1 MKHHSRLDV
10 DLSAIEHN
18 LEVFRSPLDGG
29 DPLRVCAVLKKDA
42 YGLGAVAIAHR
53 LQRAGVE
60 MIAVYSPDE
69 ARELIESGIT
79 TTILIL
85 MPVRSISRADPL
97 YWSAVNERL
106 HLTVHDID
114 QIKTLTETT
123 ESLGIRVRL
132 HLELDTGIARG
143 GMSAEEA
150 SSALQLI
157 AAHPRLMLDG
167 VYTHFACSRGDHA
180 FTMKQ
185 HDRLHEW
192 MESNRALIPSECLVH
207 ESNTFAYFRS
217 GSLHGSMLRI
227 GVGLLG
233 YCGEEL
239 SDTNKCELVER
250 EELLKPCVRWVTSV
264 VHVCTIKRGQTVGYG
279 ALWRAKKKT
288 RIALLPVGYADGYP
302 MGLTNKG
309 VVRFETGDGGFVSAP
324 VIGRVSMDQ
333 ITVDVT
339 DIPEEIVAVGSPV
352 EVFSGDRDAPN
363 SLGRLAPLSKR
374 LIHEILCGMHPRVHR
389 SHLSLT
395 TALDEEPTVA
405 VRVVTTRPGEHRGQ
419 SRGRARAV

>member
-1 MKHHSRLDV
+1 
-10 DLSAIEHN
+10 
-18 LEVFRSPLDGG
+18 
-29 DPLRVCAVLKKDA
+29 VCAVLKKDA

-53 LQRAGVE
+53 LQRVGVE

-85 MPVRSISRADPL
+85 MPVRSIDRADPL

-106 HLTVHDID
+106 HLTVHDLD
-114 QIKTLTETT
+114 QLVTLTETT

-143 GMSAEEA
+143 GLSDAHACEA
-150 SSALQLI
+150 LGVI
-157 AAHPRLMLDG
+157 AAHPRLLLDG

-180 FTMKQ
+180 FTLRQ
-185 HDRLHEW
+185 HEMLHEW
-192 MESNRALIPSECLVH
+192 IGSNRALIPDECLVH

-217 GSLHGSMLRI
+217 EGLHGSMLRI
-227 GVGLLG
+227 GIGLLG

-239 SDTNKCELVER
+239 TDTDECSLVER
-250 EELLKPCVRWVTSV
+250 EELLRPCVRWVTSV
-264 VHVCTIKRGQTVGYG
+264 VHACDIKKGQTVGYG
-279 ALWRAKKKT
+279 ALWKARKNS

-309 VVRFETGDGGFVSAP
+309 MVRFETGDGEYVSAP
-324 VIGRVSMDQ
+324 VVGRVSMDQ

-339 DIPEEIVAVGSPV
+339 GLPEGLVGVGTPV
-352 EVFSGDRDAPN
+352 EVFSGDRTAPN
-363 SLGRLAPLSKR
+363 SLGLLASLSKR

-395 TALDEEPTVA
+395 TSLDEEPRGA
-405 VRVVTTRPGEHRGQ
+405 VRVVTTRPGEHRGAA
-419 SRGRARAV
+419 RGRARAV